1 MKILITG
8 GAGFI
13 GSHLAEALVGRG
25 DEVVLLDEFND
36 YYDPAIKR
44 RNLAALRDHRA
55 VTVIEG
61 DIRDRDLLGRVF
73 DQHVLDVVVH
83 LAARAGVR
91 PSLED
96 PLLYSEVNVRG
107 TLNIL
112 EAMRARGLRRLVFAS
127 SSSVYGNPD
136 ESPFREDARVDKPI
150 SPYAATKAAGELLCF
165 NYFHLFKIST
175 NALRFFTVYGPRQRP
190 DMAIHKFTALIDQG
204 QPVPFYGDGSTE
216 RDYTYYTDI
225 VAGITAAIDR
235 DLGFE
240 IFNLGESRTT
250 TLSELVALIEKHLGT
265 TAILNRQP
273 MQPGD
278 VQRTCADV
286 AKARRLLGYDPTTSM
301 DEGVRSFVAWY
312 RALRASRS

>member
-1 MKILITG
+1 MGMKLLITG

-13 GSHLAEALVGRG
+13 GSHLTEALVARG
-25 DEVVLLDEFND
+25 DEVVILDEFND
-36 YYDPAIKR
+36 YYNPAIKR
-44 RNLAALRDHRA
+44 RNLAAVRDDRA

-61 DIRDRDLLGRVF
+61 DIRDMELLKRIF
-73 DQHVLDVVVH
+73 DKHSFDVVVH

-96 PLLYSEVNVRG
+96 PLLYGEVNFRG

-112 EAMRARGLRRLVFAS
+112 ETMRSHGLRRLVFAS
-127 SSSVYGNPD
+127 SSSVYGNPE
-136 ESPFREDARVDKPI
+136 ESPFKEEARIDKPI

-165 NYFHLFKIST
+165 NYFHLFRIST

-204 QPVPFYGDGSTE
+204 KPLPFYGDGSTE
-216 RDYTYYTDI
+216 RDYTFYRDI
-225 VAGITAAIDR
+225 IAGIIASIDR

-250 TLSELVALIEKHLGT
+250 TLSELVGLIEANVGKK
-265 TAILNRQP
+265 AILDRQP

-278 VQRTCADV
+278 VLRTCADV
-286 AKARRLLGYDPTTSM
+286 SKARRLLGYNPTTSM
-301 DEGVRSFVAWY
+301 EEGVRAFVAWY
-312 RALRASRS
+312 REMRSR

>member
-13 GSHLAEALVGRG
+13 GSHLTEALVARG
-25 DEVVLLDEFND
+25 DEVVILDEFND

-44 RNLAALRDHRA
+44 RNLAALGDHRA

-61 DIRDRDLLGRVF
+61 DIRDRDMLGRVF
-73 DQHVLDVVVH
+73 DRHAFDVVVH

-127 SSSVYGNPD
+127 SSSVYGNPE
-136 ESPFREDARVDKPI
+136 ESPFREDARVDQPI

-225 VAGITAAIDR
+225 IAGITASIDR

-265 TAILNRQP
+265 KAVLNRQP
-273 MQPGD
+273 LQPGD

-286 AKARRLLGYDPTTSM
+286 TKARRLLGYDPTTSM

-312 RALRASRS
+312 RTLRANPA